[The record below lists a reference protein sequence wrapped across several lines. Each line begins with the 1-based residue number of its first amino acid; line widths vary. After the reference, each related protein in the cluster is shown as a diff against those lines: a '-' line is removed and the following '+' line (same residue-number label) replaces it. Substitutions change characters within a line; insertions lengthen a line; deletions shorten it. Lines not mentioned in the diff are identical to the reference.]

1 MMEDSFTDQS
11 FGQKPINRVKIKF
24 EDTKTGEI
32 SHLSLNDS
40 SSKEASLRGSRL
52 SQHYMNVSDKKQLE
66 SIGSESFRT
75 NQIGDDEEETHI
87 AKLIVSIA
95 ASFPL
100 GK

>member
-1 MMEDSFTDQS
+1 MEDSFTDQS
-11 FGQKPINRVKIKF
+11 FGQKTINRVKIKF
-24 EDTKTGEI
+24 EDTKTGE

-52 SQHYMNVSDKKQLE
+52 SSQHYMNVSDKKQLE
-66 SIGSESFRT
+66 SIGSESIRT
-75 NQIGDDEEETHI
+75 NQFGDDEEETHI